1 MASAAATAATAAAE
15 VPEFYPYSG
24 LQEERN
30 TVHEILPR
38 LYLTNFRGAEDLRGL
53 QQLGVASVVCVNGD
67 AADNPHEAALRYLNI
82 EGVEDTEGEGGAL
95 EAHFERVRAFVAA
108 ALAEEAGAEK
118 SGGGGVVVHC
128 AAGISRS
135 SAVLLYFL
143 MAERGMRLREAFA
156 HMRARRPVVWPNRG
170 FMERLIACEAKL
182 GHSPPSL
189 SMAEYDAWCEFDIE
203 EYQKAS
209 VIDR

>member
-1 MASAAATAATAAAE
+1 MIYRYTAG
-15 VPEFYPYSG
+15 PK
-24 LQEERN
+24 
-30 TVHEILPR
+30 
-38 LYLTNFRGAEDLRGL
+38 
-53 QQLGVASVVCVNGD
+53 
-67 AADNPHEAALRYLNI
+67 
-82 EGVEDTEGEGGAL
+82 L
-95 EAHFERVRAFVAA
+95 EAVVWGRTLNGYGQT
-108 ALAEEAGAEK
+108 LATGDQEN
-118 SGGGGVVVHC
+118 
-128 AAGISRS
+128 
-135 SAVLLYFL
+135 
-143 MAERGMRLREAFA
+143 RGMRLREAFA